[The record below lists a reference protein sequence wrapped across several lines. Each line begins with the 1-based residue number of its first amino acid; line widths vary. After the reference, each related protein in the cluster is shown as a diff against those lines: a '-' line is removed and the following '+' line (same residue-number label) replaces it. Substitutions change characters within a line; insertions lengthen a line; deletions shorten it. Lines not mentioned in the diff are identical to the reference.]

1 MSIRLTLVMNTKEGN
16 EFRTNVIEDLVDE
29 FSELAY
35 ERLGLE
41 IKNAF
46 LDQVIELYSD
56 RSSNWGD

>member
-1 MSIRLTLVMNTKEGN
+1 MNTKEGN